1 MLERYEG
8 RQKGQ
13 NMKRKERQYTEIHIT
28 NLYYGRP
35 SSTSTVSLD
44 MGEEI
49 KFINE
54 LKKKCK
60 KLVQKKMPDGSIS
73 VRILWEPGTSFAE
86 MNDAITEA
94 MEA

>member
-1 MLERYEG
+1 
-8 RQKGQ
+8 
-13 NMKRKERQYTEIHIT
+13 MKRKERQYTEIHIT
-28 NLYYGRP
+28 NLYYGLP
-35 SSTSTVSLD
+35 STANTVSLD
-44 MGEEI
+44 AGEET

-60 KLVQKKMPDGSIS
+60 KLVQKKMQDGSIS